1 MLAPGRGGALTQ
13 GIVGDGMACLRLG
26 TGPPLVFLPGLSS
39 HHRPPQGMDRW
50 LQVQQIRPFAGSRQ
64 VWWIQRRAGLAA
76 PVTMADLAADYA
88 GVLARQF
95 AGPVDVLGLSTGGSV
110 ALQLAADHPDLVRR
124 LVILCSGCRLGP
136 RGRAAQRQVAALLRE
151 GRSRRAGAVM
161 MSMLG
166 ATSASQRVLAG
177 LGWLLGSAVA
187 GRGDPDMLAT
197 IDAEDAFDLTGR
209 LGSITAPALV
219 IGGDHDA
226 FYGPSV
232 FQQTAALLPQSR
244 LVLYP
249 GKGHAGTVTS
259 RRLLQD
265 VLTFLQAA
273 PGSPARP

>member
-1 MLAPGRGGALTQ
+1 
-13 GIVGDGMACLRLG
+13 
-26 TGPPLVFLPGLSS
+26 
-39 HHRPPQGMDRW
+39 MDRW

-95 AGPVDVLGLSTGGSV
+95 AGPVDMLGLSTGGSV
-110 ALQLAADHPDLVRR
+110 ALQLAADHPALVRR
-124 LVILCSGCRLGP
+124 LVILCSGCRLG
-136 RGRAAQRQVAALLRE
+136 RAAQHQVAALLRA

-209 LGSITAPALV
+209 LGSITAPALI

-226 FYGPSV
+226 FYGTSV
-232 FQQTAALLPQSR
+232 FQQTAALLPQGR

-249 GKGHAGTVTS
+249 GKGHAGTVAS

>member
-1 MLAPGRGGALTQ
+1 
-13 GIVGDGMACLRLG
+13 
-26 TGPPLVFLPGLSS
+26 
-39 HHRPPQGMDRW
+39 MD
-50 LQVQQIRPFAGSRQ
+50 P
-64 VWWIQRRAGLAA
+64 A
-76 PVTMADLAADYA
+76 PVTIADLAADYT
-88 GVLARQF
+88 GVLARQL
-95 AGPVDVLGLSTGGSV
+95 AGPSTCWVCPPGGSV

-226 FYGPSV
+226 FYGTSV
-232 FQQTAALLPQSR
+232 FQQTAALLPPGR

-249 GKGHAGTVTS
+249 GKGHAGTVAS